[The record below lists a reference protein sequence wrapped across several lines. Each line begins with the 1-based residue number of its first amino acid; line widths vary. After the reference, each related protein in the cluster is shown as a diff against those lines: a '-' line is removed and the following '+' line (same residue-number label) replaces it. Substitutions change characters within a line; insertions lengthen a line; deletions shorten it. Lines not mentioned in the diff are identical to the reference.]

1 MNDTVTKSLI
11 FLKKIELTFNMLKI
25 YMTGWRQGV
34 TVLQMFLLLFLVWL
48 DGKEGCAVINV
59 QVKNGSNFIP

>member
-1 MNDTVTKSLI
+1 
-11 FLKKIELTFNMLKI
+11 MLKI